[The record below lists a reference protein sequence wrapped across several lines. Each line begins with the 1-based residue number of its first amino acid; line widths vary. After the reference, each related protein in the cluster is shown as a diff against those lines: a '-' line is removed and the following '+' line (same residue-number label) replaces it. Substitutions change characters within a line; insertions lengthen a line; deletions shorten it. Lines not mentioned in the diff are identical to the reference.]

1 MARIGNISLIQLEY
15 LVALDKHRHFI
26 RAAEASHVT
35 QPTLSMQ
42 IKKLEKELGVKLFDR
57 SRQPIVPTDVGTL
70 IIEQARKIL
79 NETRRVEEILQSY
92 RGTVSGDLHIG
103 IIPTVSPY
111 LMPYLINR
119 IGKKYPEI
127 RLHVKELL
135 TEEILGRLQADELDL
150 GILSTPLHMEG
161 IIERPLFYEKFF
173 VYLHPSH
180 PAYERKM
187 VGATEL
193 LQDKLW
199 LLSEGNCFRNQT
211 INLCALDELNTS
223 EHMFDYESGSLETLM
238 RIVDMEGGATII
250 PQWAS
255 LELSENKAANLRPV
269 DGSKMVREVSMVY
282 TRNFVKARLIDAL
295 EDVVKVSTPEILR
308 QNTGAEVVELYLN

>member
-1 MARIGNISLIQLEY
+1 MIQLEY

-26 RAAEASHVT
+26 RAAEASYVT

-42 IKKLEKELGVKLFDR
+42 IKKLERELGVKLFDR
-57 SRQPIVPTDVGTL
+57 SRQPIVPTDVGVL

-79 NETRRVEEILQSY
+79 NETARVEEILQSY
-92 RGTVSGDLHIG
+92 KGTVSGDLHIG

-135 TEEILGRLQADELDL
+135 TEEILQRLQSDELDL
-150 GILSTPLHMEG
+150 GILSTPLHLDG

-173 VYLHPSH
+173 VYLHKSH
-180 PAYERKM
+180 PTYTKSAVSPE
-187 VGATEL
+187 EL
-193 LQDKLW
+193 LDDKLW

-211 INLCALDELNTS
+211 INLCAFEELNTS

-255 LELSENKAANLRPV
+255 LELSKEKSKNLREV
-269 DGSKMVREVSMVY
+269 AGRDMVREVSMVY
-282 TRNFVKARLIDAL
+282 TRNFVKARLIEAL
-295 EDVVKVSTPEILR
+295 SDVISVSLPQPLIENKGLTI
-308 QNTGAEVVELYLN
+308 VEFN